1 MSATVIDGKAI
12 AARVEEEVRAEVE
25 RLRAAG
31 VAPRLD
37 LVAFGDDPAFASY
50 AKGRRDACAR
60 VGISSEEHVVAE
72 GGVAGSGPGRGR
84 AGGADRTRDAARALR
99 SLSDAPD
106 VDGILIQ
113 MPLPAGLDERVILAA
128 LDPAK
133 DVDGVHPENL
143 GRLYLGAPRFVPCT
157 AAAVARILEE
167 ERVETAGR
175 HAVVVGRSVVV
186 GRAVALLLLEKGARG
201 DATVTVCHSRT
212 PDLVAHM
219 RRAEILVAAIGR
231 PGAIRGEM
239 LRAGVVAIDVGTS
252 SVPDAGARRGYRI
265 AGDLDFPSVA
275 EVASRVTPVPG
286 GVGPVTVA
294 MLLSNTVRA
303 ACRRAP
309 TDSARAPSSTSR
321 GGPA

>member
-1 MSATVIDGKAI
+1 MSARIIVGKAI
-12 AARVEEEVRAEVE
+12 AARVEEETRAEVE

-60 VGISSEEHVVAE
+60 VGIASEEHVVA
-72 GGVAGSGPGRGR
+72 AR
-84 AGGADRTRDAARALR
+84 AGGGAAAEAARALR
-99 SLSDAPD
+99 ALSDRPD
-106 VDGILIQ
+106 VDGILVQ
-113 MPLPAGLDERVILAA
+113 MPLPPGLDERAILDA

-157 AAAVARILEE
+157 AAAVARILEA

-212 PDLVAHM
+212 PDLAAHT

-231 PGAIRGEM
+231 PGAVRGDM

-252 SVPDAGARRGYRI
+252 SVPDAGTKRGYRI
-265 AGDLDFPSVA
+265 AGDLDFASVA
-275 EVASRVTPVPG
+275 EVASLVTPVPG

-294 MLLSNTVRA
+294 MLLANTARA
-303 ACRRAP
+303 ARRRAP
-309 TDSARAPSSTSR
+309 AASEPATTSA
-321 GGPA
+321 PAKGRPA